1 MPKNVYIQCT
11 LNLDVQISEI
21 NWNEND
27 FKKNNIPF
35 PNQSQN
41 LFSNVTDKNYLSVE

>member
-35 PNQSQN
+35 PN
-41 LFSNVTDKNYLSVE
+41 